1 MNQAVV
7 IPEEKKLQAFN
18 DDLRK
23 PKVTF
28 GRCAI
33 MGEWGKVAAIDLGDI
48 SINVPDIE
56 EGVVYDEATKE
67 VTFTKAKPVVFQN
80 QALFSKQGLEK
91 LMTYID
97 SQDNPIPAV
106 TPELVY
112 KWQVTYTDGS
122 ALSQF
127 NTNPENGKDEEINA
141 NQIDFERIAQ
151 LSVVSNFPAVPRAEG
166 LPTFTFVKE
175 TGQIYC
181 NGGLFDLMFDGEYR
195 PDSEVIY
202 ARKVNMTFGSGMIPG
217 SLDRQITNAYTSV
230 LQLLGWKVGGLH
242 GKGPGCIIAIDERG
256 NWRPYEYIEEQKNK

>member
-1 MNQAVV
+1 MIEKAVD
-7 IPEEKKLQAFN
+7 IPEDKKLQAFR
-18 DDLRK
+18 DDLRE

-33 MGEWGKVAAIDLGDI
+33 TGEWGKVAAIDLGDI
-48 SINVPDIE
+48 SIDVPDIE
-56 EGVVYDEATKE
+56 EGVVFDETTRE

-91 LMTYID
+91 LMAYVD

-112 KWQVTYTDGS
+112 KWQVTYSDGS

-127 NTNPENGKDEEINA
+127 RTNVESGEDEEVNSD
-141 NQIDFERIAQ
+141 QIDFERIAQ
-151 LSVVSNFPAVPRAEG
+151 MSIVPNFPAVAGAEG

-175 TGQIYC
+175 TGQIYR
-181 NGGLFDLMFDGEYR
+181 NGSLFDLMFDGEYH
-195 PDSEVIY
+195 PDSTVIY
-202 ARKVNMTFGSGMIPG
+202 ARKVNMTFGSAMKQA
-217 SLDRQITNAYTSV
+217 SLDRQIMNVHTSV

-242 GKGPGCIIAIDERG
+242 GEGPGCIIAIDERG
-256 NWRPYEYIEEQKNK
+256 NWRPYQYIEG